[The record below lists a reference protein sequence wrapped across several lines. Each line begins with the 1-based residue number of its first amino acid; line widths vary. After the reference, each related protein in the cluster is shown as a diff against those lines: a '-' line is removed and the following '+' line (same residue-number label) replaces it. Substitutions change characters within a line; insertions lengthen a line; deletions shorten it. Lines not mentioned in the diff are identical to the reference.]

1 MAKVTQKEKIIR
13 ATMMAQQIKSIASR
27 IEYDMRDYDCSWT
40 KHYIDD
46 LCRAADEFLKLK

>member
-27 IEYDMRDYDCSWT
+27 IEYDMRDYDCSWP
-40 KHYIDD
+40 KHHIND
-46 LCRAADEFLKLK
+46 LRRTADEFLKLK